1 MTNKFNISITSC
13 KGLLCISL
21 LYFLS
26 FNTYSIG
33 NVGFSLIGSKK
44 ESKVKFEQID
54 NLIVVPIQLN
64 NGQWTKAVVDTGI
77 RSVVLYGKKF
87 RKQLNIMDSRDVKIN
102 GLGKGRRQQG
112 KLAIDNEVRIG
123 DVLGEGVAIVSV
135 DGKIPFEILN
145 KNGVE
150 AILGYQL
157 FNRFIIEIDYLN
169 NEITFRDPDLFIANP
184 NAHHFGIEVI
194 DTKPYITTSIK
205 IRNEHSEIIAHE
217 MKVLLDTGAALD
229 MMIYNGS
236 KNANLFTLDKANMG
250 AIGQGINGEIGG
262 YSSTYSNINI
272 GDIHL
277 ESISV
282 SVAVRKTNK
291 DRYGKKHGI
300 DGLIGGNVLKHF
312 KVTFDYINGDVYL
325 EEPGL

>member
-1 MTNKFNISITSC
+1 MTTQLTKTSMPC
-13 KGLLCISL
+13 KGLLCFPLIYL
-21 LYFLS
+21 LI
-26 FNTYSIG
+26 FNTYSVG
-33 NVGFSLIGSKK
+33 HKGFSLIGSKK
-44 ESKVKFEQID
+44 ESKVKFELIN
-54 NLIVVPIQLN
+54 NLVVVPIQLN

-87 RKQLNIMDSRDVKIN
+87 QKQLNFNNSRDVKIN

-112 KLAIDNEVRIG
+112 KLAVDNAVRIG

-135 DGKIPFEILN
+135 DEEIPFEILSE
-145 KNGVE
+145 NGVE

-157 FNRFIIEIDYLN
+157 FNQFIIEIDYLN
-169 NEITFRDPDLFIANP
+169 NEITFRDPVFFTANP
-184 NAHHFGIEVI
+184 LAHQFHIEVI

-236 KNANLFTLDKANMG
+236 KNAKLFTLDKSSKG
-250 AIGQGINGEIGG
+250 SIGLGMNGKIGG
-262 YSSTYSNINI
+262 YSTTDLSIIVGNVNLKSIAVNVADRRSGSRYSK
-272 GDIHL
+272 H
-277 ESISV
+277 
-282 SVAVRKTNK
+282 
-291 DRYGKKHGI
+291 YGV

-325 EEPGL
+325 EEPES